1 MFCDNQFK
9 GEVSISN
16 IFSLEKRKVCIK
28 VPFPMGKIVLIIF
41 MNWERK
47 SNLIVLYT
55 VYIHAYGR
63 LKNLS
68 LKYSLHLYCPLS
80 VLLILCPALFSN
92 FPGGF

>member
-28 VPFPMGKIVLIIF
+28 IPFPVGKIVLIIF

-47 SNLIVLYT
+47 SNLI
-55 VYIHAYGR
+55 IHTR
-63 LKNLS
+63 LWSREKPFTQIFPSFILS
-68 LKYSLHLYCPLS
+68 FKCIINSLPGS
-80 VLLILCPALFSN
+80 FQQFPRGLLI
-92 FPGGF
+92 